1 MKEIAHR
8 GYSEIYKDNTKES
21 FTAAI
26 KHKFICIELDV
37 QISIDNI
44 LYIFHDTFIQHKLLS
59 QLTFAEI
66 RKLDYDIMTLQEFFD
81 LIHTDIQ
88 IYLDI
93 KATDKTV
100 DRMVYYLYQ
109 FLSHLHFKKED
120 IFIGSFNIQFIKQL
134 FETSTTNNYQ
144 LGIITENK
152 FPVDILKILIE
163 QYQLKFI
170 SLHWTV
176 LDKDLNSFFKRNNL
190 QIFTYTNKN
199 DFTLQFIK
207 EYPEID
213 GIVTN
218 YKIL

>member
-8 GYSEIYKDNTKES
+8 GYSEIYKDNTKVS
-21 FTAAI
+21 FMAAI
-26 KHKFICIELDV
+26 KHKFDCIELDV
-37 QISIDNI
+37 QISIDNT
-44 LYIFHDTFIQHKLLS
+44 LFIFHDTFIQHKLLS

-109 FLSHLHFKKED
+109 FLSHLHFKKEA

-134 FETSTTNNYQ
+134 FETSTTHDYQ

-176 LDKDLNSFFKRNNL
+176 LDKDLNSFFKKNNL